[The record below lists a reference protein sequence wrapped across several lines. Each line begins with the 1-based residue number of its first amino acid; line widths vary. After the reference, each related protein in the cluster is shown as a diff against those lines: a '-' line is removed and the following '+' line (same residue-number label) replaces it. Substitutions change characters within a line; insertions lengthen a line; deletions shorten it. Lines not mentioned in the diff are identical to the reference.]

1 MNYLFDTHAL
11 ITLFHNEPGHE
22 IVQSIF
28 EEIENGKADGFISTV
43 TLTELKYLYFK
54 RFGEDESEK
63 RLHPILT
70 SNLTIIPVT
79 ISIAL
84 SAGSIKK
91 AGISLADA
99 IIASTAREIQAVVV
113 TGDTHFSEMGIEMKK
128 YM

>member
-79 ISIAL
+79 IKKIATT
-84 SAGSIKK
+84 I
-91 AGISLADA
+91 GIAK
-99 IIASTAREIQAVVV
+99 IAS
-113 TGDTHFSEMGIEMKK
+113 S
-128 YM
+128 